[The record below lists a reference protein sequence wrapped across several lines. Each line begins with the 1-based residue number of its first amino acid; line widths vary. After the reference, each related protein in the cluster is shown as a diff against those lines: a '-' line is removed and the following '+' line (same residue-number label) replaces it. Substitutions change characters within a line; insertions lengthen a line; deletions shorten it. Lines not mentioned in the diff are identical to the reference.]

1 MTNEWR
7 DEQRRAQP
15 FWQTHKNS
23 FIAWVGAHVDC
34 RSKLL
39 YLFDGIEN
47 GFNVVFK
54 KAYITN
60 SQMNLAWNEKK
71 KSICL
76 AYTNILSQLNT
87 QFSSIFF
94 SCVFL
99 PPLPCFS
106 ICVPIFTFQ
115 WRINWIELV
124 LISLEMCFR
133 SMHNE
138 WKIPFMLLYV
148 KRTQVN

>member
-39 YLFDGIEN
+39 YLFDGFEN

-71 KSICL
+71 IDLFGIHK
-76 AYTNILSQLNT
+76 YTQPVKYTIL
-87 QFSSIFF
+87 F
-94 SCVFL
+94 
-99 PPLPCFS
+99 
-106 ICVPIFTFQ
+106 
-115 WRINWIELV
+115 
-124 LISLEMCFR
+124 
-133 SMHNE
+133 
-138 WKIPFMLLYV
+138 
-148 KRTQVN
+148 